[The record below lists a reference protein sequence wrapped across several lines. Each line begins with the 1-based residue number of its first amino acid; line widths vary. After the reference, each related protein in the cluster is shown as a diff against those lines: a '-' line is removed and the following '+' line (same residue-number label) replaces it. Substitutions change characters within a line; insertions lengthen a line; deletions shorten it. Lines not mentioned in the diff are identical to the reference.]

1 MKEFIFE
8 ENDLIE
14 ENDPIQTMDPDDE
27 SQDDF
32 KNNGMSIIDEEGKHI
47 NSDYDSLISD
57 IPDDTDDEPDTQLQR
72 ELLDTLGQL
81 NPIYKEILFLKYND
95 NLTDS
100 QIADR
105 IKQGWTAE
113 AVHKIIPEIKEKL
126 NSLFQNKK
134 AANSQ
139 NPLE

>member
-139 NPLE
+139 NP

>member
-14 ENDPIQTMDPDDE
+14 ENDPIQTMDSDDE

-32 KNNGMSIIDEEGKHI
+32 KNNEISIIDEEGKHI
-47 NSDYDSLISD
+47 NSDCDSSISD

-139 NPLE
+139 NP